1 MQNPCSCINTIYV
14 YNNLMQ
20 KFSSYI
26 SVNLQKK
33 AKLLHRL
40 TLSLRTQLP
49 EGLASHYWVASIDN
63 RTLTI
68 VTDDPNRASVIR
80 FQQHEILKQLNQE
93 LSLTVKEY
101 LCQIKVKICND
112 INGVNH
118 PTKAQYLSIDSA
130 NHIKQCAKNIKD
142 SELQKAMQRL
152 GERGKIDRN

>member
-1 MQNPCSCINTIYV
+1 
-14 YNNLMQ
+14 MQ

-26 SVNLQKK
+26 NIDLQKK

-40 TLSLRTQLP
+40 TLSIRMQLP
-49 EGLASHYWVASIDN
+49 EDLASHCWVAGIDN

-80 FQQHEILKQLNQE
+80 FQQREILKQLNQE

-101 LCQIKVKICND
+101 LNQIKVKISNV

-118 PTKAQYLSIDSA
+118 PTKAEYLSSESA
-130 NHIKQCAKNIKD
+130 QHIEKCSKDIKD
-142 SELQKAMQRL
+142 LELQKAMQKLAQR
-152 GERGKIDRN
+152 GEKDQQD